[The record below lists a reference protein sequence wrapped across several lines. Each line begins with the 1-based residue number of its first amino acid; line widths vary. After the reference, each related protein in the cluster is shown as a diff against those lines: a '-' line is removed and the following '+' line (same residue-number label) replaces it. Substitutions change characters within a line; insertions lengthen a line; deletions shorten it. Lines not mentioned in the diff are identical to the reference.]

1 MRMFRQE
8 KNGGG
13 RVHILTAEIPLPPK
27 TSINQSIGVTKNKV
41 QLNKRL
47 AGAMMNPEFYRH
59 ATAGQMHSRTV
70 ASTEDVPVEIA
81 GATVFERSDLEITK
95 KLIQ

>member
-1 MRMFRQE
+1 
-8 KNGGG
+8 
-13 RVHILTAEIPLPPK
+13 
-27 TSINQSIGVTKNKV
+27 
-41 QLNKRL
+41 
-47 AGAMMNPEFYRH
+47 MMNPEFYKH

-70 ASTEDVPVEIA
+70 ASTEDLPVEIV